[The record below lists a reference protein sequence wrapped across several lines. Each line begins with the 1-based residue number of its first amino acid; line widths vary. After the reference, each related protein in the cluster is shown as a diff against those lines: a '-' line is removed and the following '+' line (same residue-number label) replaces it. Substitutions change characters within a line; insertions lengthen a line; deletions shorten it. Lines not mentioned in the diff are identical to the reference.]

1 MGFFNEI
8 KKLLFVKKSVAKSAA
23 DKTADFAKE
32 KSSELVDNAGDVLST
47 MGEKLKDGTSGL
59 RDSILEKGSDVF
71 EKSKDGLSDVYDKV
85 SNSDLAQKA
94 GDLSETVG
102 EKVMEVGSNL
112 SEKFGE
118 ISENVG
124 EKVLDVGGD
133 AKDKF
138 GDLSETVGEKV
149 LEAKD
154 KLLDKAQEASTYV
167 SEKFNETME
176 KAEAFK
182 AEQDAKPKRE
192 FAEDDLDASGSMLE
206 GTDDFFTKA
215 EKFADG
221 DHGAFSEGKITINEN
236 TEVLASKGEEVKDQV
251 KAAGF
256 IDRDGDGNEIVDEAI
271 IEEE

>member
-1 MGFFNEI
+1 MGFFSEI

-32 KSSELVDNAGDVLST
+32 KGSEFVESAGDVLSN
-47 MGEKLKDGTSGL
+47 MGDSLKDGTSGL
-59 RDSILEKGSDVF
+59 RDSILEKGSDIF
-71 EKSKDGLSDVYDKV
+71 DKSKEGLSDVMDKV

-94 GDLSETVG
+94 GDLSESVG

-118 ISENVG
+118 VSENVG
-124 EKVLDVGGD
+124 EKVLDVGGEM
-133 AKDKF
+133 KDKF
-138 GDLSETVGEKV
+138 GGLSESVGEKV
-149 LEAKD
+149 LDAKD
-154 KLLDKAQEASTYV
+154 KLVDKAHEASEYV

-182 AEQDAKPKRE
+182 AEQDAQPKRE
-192 FAEDDLDASGSMLE
+192 FAENDLDASGSMLE
-206 GTDDFFTKA
+206 GTDDFFSKA
-215 EKFADG
+215 DKFADG

-236 TEVLASKGEEVKDQV
+236 VEAIKSKGAEINEEV

-256 IDRDGDGNEIVDEAI
+256 IDRDGDGDEIVDEAI